1 MTLLPLLVF
10 LILIYLPGRACLVV
24 LRALDAEASPLAC
37 WSAFEVQL
45 LALGVGIAFWPL
57 LFALQAAIPLS
68 PDLGRASVA
77 LLLLAA
83 FVLVAAEFWLRGR
96 ARWTGLEWLA
106 FGVFGM
112 ILATRIAVVL
122 EYPYPA
128 WSDSLHHVLLTQGTA
143 ALGRLPETLAPWFPE
158 IPVVRYHR
166 GLYALA
172 APLQWLAGVPAH
184 TALLWT
190 GQALNGLVGIGVYLA
205 LARRVT
211 PAAGIVGAVTVGL
224 LARHPALW
232 VNWGRF
238 TQLAGQILLPFAWL
252 VTWDA
257 LRVLREHSLFARG
270 ARGICLLAA
279 LLSGGVVL
287 LHFRVALFYALLVLV
302 TLLFE
307 ALAARRSGQG
317 RRLAAGTAGL
327 GLAAAVAVGPA
338 FWHAVWVHFVGH
350 WMAASQRGSLF
361 LVPGARTY
369 GAEAEFFGFP
379 WSSITEIVARVPLL
393 VAASLGACVGLWR
406 RQAFAGIVVVWALLL
421 LGLGSLHHL
430 GIPALNLTNEGAVL
444 IGLYLPLGL
453 LVGAGFGA
461 WSTARGKTAQAATA
475 DPPPLRALGAFGLAG
490 VVLLGTAL
498 APERVRHIDPGRFL
512 VTPADLAAYEWIR
525 QNTPADARFAVEPYF
540 WMKNFP
546 HPADGGLWISY
557 FTGRSTLPGPMI
569 SPLAPAWHRRSAA
582 MSRRIERLGES
593 RLVAHE
599 LARRGIRWVY
609 LDARRPPDGLDAAA
623 IVAAGNAQIRYER
636 NGIIVLELDDEL
648 SDEFRAAAE
657 SVVDEVLQRGGF
669 PAADWPE
676 HPPSAPEGT
685 PTASVD

>member
-1 MTLLPLLVF
+1 MAIIGWAAYDASAPADF

-24 LRALDAEASPLAC
+24 LRALDADTEASPLAR

-68 PDLGRASVA
+68 PDLGRANVA
-77 LLLLAA
+77 LLLAA

-158 IPVVRYHR
+158 IPVVRYHC

-190 GQALNGLVGIGVYLA
+190 RQALNGLVGIGVYLA

-279 LLSGGVVL
+279 
-287 LHFRVALFYALLVLV
+287 
-302 TLLFE
+302 
-307 ALAARRSGQG
+307 
-317 RRLAAGTAGL
+317 
-327 GLAAAVAVGPA
+327 VAVGPA
-338 FWHAVWVHFVGH
+338 FWQAVWVHFVAH
-350 WMAASQRGSLF
+350 WLAASQRGSLF
-361 LVPGARTY
+361 LVSGARTY
-369 GAEAEFFGFP
+369 GAEPDYFGFP
-379 WSSITEIVARVPLL
+379 WSSITEIVARVPLI
-393 VAASLGACVGLWR
+393 VAALLGACVGLWR
-406 RQAFAGIVVVWALLL
+406 GQAFAGIVVVWALLL

-475 DPPPLRALGAFGLAG
+475 GPPPLRALGAFGLAG
-490 VVLLGTAL
+490 VVLLGAGL

-525 QNTPADARFAVEPYF
+525 QNTPADARFAVEPHF

-569 SPLAPAWHRRSAA
+569 APLAPAWHRRSAT

-593 RLVAHE
+593 RLVARE
-599 LARRGIRWVY
+599 PARRGIRWVY

-623 IVAAGNAQIRYER
+623 IVAAGNA
-636 NGIIVLELDDEL
+636 
-648 SDEFRAAAE
+648 
-657 SVVDEVLQRGGF
+657 
-669 PAADWPE
+669 
-676 HPPSAPEGT
+676 
-685 PTASVD
+685 